1 MKEKKQLVIG
11 IDIDDTIT
19 DTTSMIKKCFKES
32 ENDELINN
40 MEDIIRGYYVSESSV
55 NFFKGL
61 SKMFIDGIKIKKGV
75 KEVIKKI
82 HDDGHKIIFITAR
95 NDNYFGD
102 AYSICYEYLIKNGI
116 VFDKLLIGSTY
127 KIEDCK
133 KEKIDI
139 LIDDSCDIINNALD
153 NGIDGILVNSSLNID
168 KECKAN
174 RFDDWYSIYNYIEN
188 KYNI

>member
-1 MKEKKQLVIG
+1 MKGKKQLVIG

-32 ENDELINN
+32 GNDELINN
-40 MEDIIRGYYVSESSV
+40 MEDIIRGYYVSDASIEFYKSIAHIFV
-55 NFFKGL
+55 N
-61 SKMFIDGIKIKKGV
+61 DIKIKDGA
-75 KEVIKKI
+75 KEIIKKL
-82 HDDGHKIIFITAR
+82 HNKGYKIIIMTAR
-95 NDNYFGD
+95 NDNYYGD
-102 AYSICYEYLIKNGI
+102 AYSVCYEYLIKNGI

-133 KEKIDI
+133 KEKVDI
-139 LIDDSCDIINNALD
+139 LIDDSCDIINNALE

>member
-1 MKEKKQLVIG
+1 MKEKKKLIIG

-32 ENDELINN
+32 GNDELINN
-40 MEDIIRGYYVSESSV
+40 MEDIIRGYYVSDASIEFYKSIAHIFV
-55 NFFKGL
+55 N
-61 SKMFIDGIKIKKGV
+61 DIKIKDGA
-75 KEVIKKI
+75 KEIIKKL
-82 HDDGHKIIFITAR
+82 HNNGYKIIIMTAR
-95 NDNYFGD
+95 NDNYYGD
-102 AYSICYEYLIKNGI
+102 AYSVCYEYLIKNGI

-174 RFDDWYSIYNYIEN
+174 RFDDWFSIYEYIHK
-188 KYNI
+188 KYS